1 MYSFD
6 FDVLFNY
13 KCRENPWFFVI
24 LYINF
29 FPQKKMKQIKI
40 WIEAIR
46 LRTLP
51 VSVSG
56 VLIAVGL
63 AKFNGQFRLL
73 PSLMCVVFAVLA
85 QIVSNL
91 ANEYFDFKAG
101 TDKKGRV
108 GPRRTLVVACLVGLS
123 MLLVVEPGDGYRNWL
138 MLIGA
143 GILIA
148 IFAFA
153 YSAGPYPLSY
163 HALGEVAVMGFYGLV
178 PVIFTYYV
186 VSGGVFH
193 PFAVIAGIAIGF
205 MGVNVLLVNNYRD
218 VDDDREAGKRTSVV
232 VFGRKLAALAY
243 LVNGLLAMSVLGV
256 VWMRLYFASAWWFVL
271 PMLAYLLLH
280 IATWHKL
287 THTTGAA
294 LNPLL
299 GATARNMLIFTIL
312 LCAILLI

>member
-1 MYSFD
+1 
-6 FDVLFNY
+6 
-13 KCRENPWFFVI
+13 
-24 LYINF
+24 
-29 FPQKKMKQIKI
+29 MKQIKI

-108 GPRRTLVVACLVGLS
+108 GPRRGVTEGDITPSAMKCAMIGTLVVACLVGLS
-123 MLLVVEPGDGYRNWL
+123 MLLVVEPGEGYRNWL

-256 VWMRLYFASAWWFVL
+256 VKALIGILGNGIGGVIIDRYGVITLTTAVGI
-271 PMLAYLLLH
+271 
-280 IATWHKL
+280 IAATL
-287 THTTGAA
+287 TA
-294 LNPLL
+294 LFLVTCLL
-299 GATARNMLIFTIL
+299 GRFVWKIPYISEKEKTA
-312 LCAILLI
+312 

>member
-51 VSVSG
+51 VSVRG

-108 GPRRTLVVACLVGLS
+108 GPRRGVTEGDITPSAMKCAMIGTLVVACLVGLS
-123 MLLVVEPGDGYRNWL
+123 MLLVVEPGEGYRNWL

-153 YSAGPYPLSY
+153 YSAGPYLS
-163 HALGEVAVMGFYGLV
+163 LKK
-178 PVIFTYYV
+178 I
-186 VSGGVFH
+186 
-193 PFAVIAGIAIGF
+193 
-205 MGVNVLLVNNYRD
+205 
-218 VDDDREAGKRTSVV
+218 
-232 VFGRKLAALAY
+232 
-243 LVNGLLAMSVLGV
+243 
-256 VWMRLYFASAWWFVL
+256 
-271 PMLAYLLLH
+271 
-280 IATWHKL
+280 
-287 THTTGAA
+287 
-294 LNPLL
+294 
-299 GATARNMLIFTIL
+299 
-312 LCAILLI
+312 

>member
-1 MYSFD
+1 
-6 FDVLFNY
+6 
-13 KCRENPWFFVI
+13 
-24 LYINF
+24 
-29 FPQKKMKQIKI
+29 MKQVKV

-46 LRTLP
+46 VRTLP

-63 AKFNGQFRLL
+63 AKFNGVFRLV
-73 PSLMCVVFAVLA
+73 PALMCAVFALLA

-108 GPRRTLVVACLVGLS
+108 GPRRGVTEGDITPRAMKRAMIGTLVATCLVGLS
-123 MLLVVEPGDGYRNWL
+123 MLLVVDPGEDFGNWL
-138 MLIGA
+138 MLIGS

-148 IFAFA
+148 VFAFA

-178 PVIFTYYV
+178 PVAFTYYV
-186 VSGGVFH
+186 VGGTFH

-218 VDDDREAGKRTSVV
+218 VTDDR
-232 VFGRKLAALAY
+232 
-243 LVNGLLAMSVLGV
+243 
-256 VWMRLYFASAWWFVL
+256 
-271 PMLAYLLLH
+271 
-280 IATWHKL
+280 
-287 THTTGAA
+287 
-294 LNPLL
+294 
-299 GATARNMLIFTIL
+299 
-312 LCAILLI
+312 

>member
-1 MYSFD
+1 
-6 FDVLFNY
+6 
-13 KCRENPWFFVI
+13 
-24 LYINF
+24 
-29 FPQKKMKQIKI
+29 MKQVKI

-63 AKFNGQFRLL
+63 AKFNGVFRLL
-73 PSLMCVVFAVLA
+73 PSLLCVVFAVLA

-108 GPRRTLVVACLVGLS
+108 GPRRGVTEGDIKPHTMKRAMVGTLVAACLVGLS
-123 MLLVVEPGDGYRNWL
+123 MLAVVKPGDGYANWL
-138 MLIGA
+138 MLIAAGA
-143 GILIA
+143 LIA
-148 IFAFA
+148 VFAFA

-178 PVIFTYYV
+178 PVAFTYYV
-186 VSGGVFH
+186 VGGTFH

-232 VFGRKLAALAY
+232 VFGRKLAAFAY
-243 LVNGLLAMSVLGV
+243 LLNGLMAMSVMGV
-256 VWMRLYFASAWWFVL
+256 VWLRLYFASGWWFVV
-271 PMLAYLLLH
+271 PVVVYVMLH
-280 IATWHKL
+280 IATWRKL
-287 THTTGAA
+287 THTDGAA

-312 LCAILLI
+312 LCAVLCIKG

>member
-1 MYSFD
+1 
-6 FDVLFNY
+6 
-13 KCRENPWFFVI
+13 
-24 LYINF
+24 
-29 FPQKKMKQIKI
+29 MKQIKI

-63 AKFNGQFRLL
+63 TKFNGQFRLV
-73 PSLMCVVFAVLA
+73 PSLLCVVFAVLA

-108 GPRRTLVVACLVGLS
+108 GPRRGVTEGDITPSAMKAAMIGTLVVACLVGLS
-123 MLLVVEPGDGYRNWL
+123 MLLVVDPGENYANWL

-143 GILIA
+143 GLLIA

-163 HALGEVAVMGFYGLV
+163 HALGEVTVMGFYGLV

-186 VSGGVFH
+186 VSGVFH

-232 VFGRKLAALAY
+232 VFGRKLAAFAY
-243 LVNGLLAMSVLGV
+243 LLNGLLAMSILGV
-256 VWMRLYFASAWWFVL
+256 VWIRLYFASGWWFLL
-271 PMLAYLLLH
+271 PMVVYLLLH
-280 IATWHKL
+280 FITWHRLK
-287 THTTGAA
+287 HTDGAA

-312 LCAILLI
+312 FCATLLF

>member
-1 MYSFD
+1 
-6 FDVLFNY
+6 
-13 KCRENPWFFVI
+13 
-24 LYINF
+24 
-29 FPQKKMKQIKI
+29 MKQIKI

-63 AKFNGQFRLL
+63 AKFNGGFRLV
-73 PSLMCVVFAVLA
+73 PSVLCVVFAVLA

-101 TDKKGRV
+101 ADKKGRV
-108 GPRRTLVVACLVGLS
+108 GPRRGVTEGDITPAAMKRAMVGTLAVDCLVGLS
-123 MLLVVEPGDGYRNWL
+123 MLAVVEPGDGYAHWL
-138 MLIGA
+138 MLIATGV
-143 GILIA
+143 LIA

-163 HALGEVAVMGFYGLV
+163 HTLGEVAVMGFYGLV

-186 VSGGVFH
+186 VCGVFH
-193 PFAVIAGIAIGF
+193 PLAVIAGIAIGF

-218 VDDDREAGKRTSVV
+218 VDDDRDAGKRTSVV
-232 VFGRKLAALAY
+232 VFGRKLAAFAY
-243 LVNGLLAMSVLGV
+243 LLNGLLAMSVLGV
-256 VWMRLYFASAWWFVL
+256 LWLRLYIASGWWFVL
-271 PMLAYLLLH
+271 PVAAYLMLH
-280 IATWHKL
+280 IATWRRL
-287 THTTGAA
+287 THTTGVA

-299 GATARNMLIFTIL
+299 GATARNMLVFTVL
-312 LCAILLI
+312 LCGVLLL

>member
-1 MYSFD
+1 
-6 FDVLFNY
+6 
-13 KCRENPWFFVI
+13 
-24 LYINF
+24 
-29 FPQKKMKQIKI
+29 MKQIKI

-63 AKFNGQFRLL
+63 TKFNGQFRLV
-73 PSLMCVVFAVLA
+73 PSLLCVVFAVLA

-108 GPRRTLVVACLVGLS
+108 GPRRGVTEGDITPSAMKKAMIGTLVVACLVGLS
-123 MLLVVEPGDGYRNWL
+123 MLLVVDPGENYANWL

-143 GILIA
+143 GVLIA

-153 YSAGPYPLSY
+153 YSVGPYPLSY
-163 HALGEVAVMGFYGLV
+163 HALGEVTVMGFYGLV

-186 VSGGVFH
+186 VSGVFH

-232 VFGRKLAALAY
+232 VFGRKLAAFAY
-243 LVNGLLAMSVLGV
+243 LLNGLLAMSILGV
-256 VWMRLYFASAWWFVL
+256 VWIRLYFASGWWFLL
-271 PMLAYLLLH
+271 PMVVYLLLH
-280 IATWHKL
+280 FITWHRLK
-287 THTTGAA
+287 HSDGAA

-299 GATARNMLIFTIL
+299 GATARNMLIFTL
-312 LCAILLI
+312 LFCATLLF